1 VPKVETKAE
10 PIVTFAQPASG
21 PLRIEKLS
29 GALAITT
36 SGEKP
41 VELARFVMQPP
52 PDSPVI
58 VPSAAYFNP
67 LRTPRGIDV
76 TAFAPGPHPYYRGL
90 FMGYVDV
97 RGTKDANFWGGGGG
111 HIKGSVT
118 VSESVS
124 GIEGRSFRARN
135 AWQKDGVTLVHED
148 VQATAWLDG
157 TATILDLVYTFT
169 AAADDVRLAHCN
181 VGGLA
186 LPVRYDGQ
194 LTAHGPDGP
203 VKLPSA
209 VYRKDET
216 NWPAAAWYGY
226 TVKLPGDHTI
236 STAIINHPANP
247 ETRWHC
253 ALGARV
259 INPNITTFAERPLK
273 PGEPLTLRYRVVAL
287 DGEFDAKRMG
297 EWATSQPK

>member
-1 VPKVETKAE
+1 
-10 PIVTFAQPASG
+10 
-21 PLRIEKLS
+21 
-29 GALAITT
+29 
-36 SGEKP
+36 
-41 VELARFVMQPP
+41 
-52 PDSPVI
+52 
-58 VPSAAYFNP
+58 
-67 LRTPRGIDV
+67 
-76 TAFAPGPHPYYRGL
+76 
-90 FMGYVDV
+90 MGYVDV

-111 HIKGSVT
+111 PIKGSAI

-124 GIEGRSFRARN
+124 DIAAPAFRARN

-148 VQATAWLDG
+148 VQATARLDG

-169 AAADDVRLAHCN
+169 TKADDVRLAHCN

-216 NWPAAAWYGY
+216 NWPAGAWYGY

-236 STAIINHPANP
+236 SAAIINHPSNP

-259 INPNITTFAERPLK
+259 INPNITSHNERHLK
-273 PGEPLTLRYRVVAL
+273 PSEPLTLRYRIVAI
-287 DGEFDAKRMG
+287 DGEFDQAKM
-297 EWATSQPK
+297 TSWVEAFLKSSTP